1 MLCFLSQYHSQP
13 LDGAKVKTFRSLLIV
28 EMAVYWLDLFAKSC
42 NINIIIHDY
51 LKKKNT
57 HIEMIGKISYVKI

>member
-13 LDGAKVKTFRSLLIV
+13 LDGAKVKTFRSLLIE

-51 LKKKNT
+51 FF
-57 HIEMIGKISYVKI
+57 

>member
-51 LKKKNT
+51 FFKKKHT
-57 HIEMIGKISYVKI
+57 HIEMIGNERYHM